1 MTEKKNHTQEFID
14 SLTSISKAM
23 EEFKAEYEVDC
34 EKFWHGLTY
43 EQQLM
48 AFYSVCKKIYK
59 ADVVDQGSYRW
70 ALYDV
75 FGFGMESY
83 GAGMDC
89 GYMEIHNL
97 IGAGIDADKKI
108 NTEGLELVSEKKL
121 EI

>member
-1 MTEKKNHTQEFID
+1 MTKNVTQEFID
-14 SLTSISKAM
+14 ALAACSATMA
-23 EEFKAEYEVDC
+23 EYKAEYESDC
-34 EKFWHGLTY
+34 DKFWNGLTN
-43 EQQLM
+43 EQKLM
-48 AFYSVCKKIYK
+48 AFYSVCQKIHK